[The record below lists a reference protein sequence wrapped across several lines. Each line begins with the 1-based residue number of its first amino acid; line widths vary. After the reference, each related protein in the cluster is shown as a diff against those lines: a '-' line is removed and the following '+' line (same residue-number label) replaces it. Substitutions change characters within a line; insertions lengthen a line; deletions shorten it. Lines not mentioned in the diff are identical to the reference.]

1 MNNVEL
7 QVQKEIIQTVN
18 ADLLPETSINGF
30 LEKLTAYIG
39 ELINHDLEKL
49 VNILYRLDVSEKKL
63 KETLESSSST
73 DAGLLI
79 ATMIFERQLQKIKS
93 RKQFTQQDK
102 NIADED
108 KW

>member
-79 ATMIFERQLQKIKS
+79 ATMIIERQLQKIKS